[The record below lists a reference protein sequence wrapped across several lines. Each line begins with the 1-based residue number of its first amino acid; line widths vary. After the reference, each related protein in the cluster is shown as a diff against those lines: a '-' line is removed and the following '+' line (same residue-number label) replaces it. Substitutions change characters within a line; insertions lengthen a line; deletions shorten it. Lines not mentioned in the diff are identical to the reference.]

1 MCNFRQFRPLFDNL
15 TANAVLG
22 RAIKMEQQGL
32 IVGLAIIGY
41 LLGAVPFGVVISK
54 AMGLPDP
61 RTVGSKNLGFTN
73 VLRVSGKKAG
83 ILTLIGDM
91 GKGWVMGFAATQL
104 LQDEWAVL
112 LVALAP
118 FLGHLFSPFL
128 GFKGGKGVA
137 TALGSVLGVAPLIGL
152 LLLLTWIGAVA
163 LWRYSSGGA
172 LTAFGLFPV
181 LAAVLRPSAAFV
193 SFAVVVTGLIVVKHK
208 GNIERLWN
216 GTESRMGQR
225 KA

>member
-1 MCNFRQFRPLFDNL
+1 
-15 TANAVLG
+15 
-22 RAIKMEQQGL
+22 MEHLGL
-32 IVGLAIIGY
+32 IIGLVVCGY

-61 RTVGSKNLGFTN
+61 RTVGSKNVGFTN

-91 GKGWVMGFAATQL
+91 GKGWVMGFSATQL
-104 LQDEWAVL
+104 LQDEWAILAVT
-112 LVALAP
+112 LAP

-152 LLLLTWIGAVA
+152 LLLLAWIGAVA
-163 LWRYSSGGA
+163 IWRYSSGGA

-181 LAAVLRPSAAFV
+181 IAALVRPTTAFMLFSLVV
-193 SFAVVVTGLIVVKHK
+193 SGLIGIKHK
-208 GNIERLWN
+208 GNIERLWM
-216 GTESRMGQR
+216 GTESKMGE
-225 KA
+225 KKT

>member
-1 MCNFRQFRPLFDNL
+1 MENE
-15 TANAVLG
+15 VLWVLM
-22 RAIKMEQQGL
+22 AM
-32 IVGLAIIGY
+32 AGY
-41 LLGAVPFGVVISK
+41 LLGAIPFGIVVSK

-61 RTVGSKNLGFTN
+61 RTVGSKNVGFTN

-91 GKGWVMGFAATQL
+91 GKGWVMGFAATQVF
-104 LQDEWAVL
+104 QQEWMIL

-137 TALGSVLGVAPLIGL
+137 TALGSVLGVEPAIGL
-152 LLLLTWIGAVA
+152 LLLLAWLGAVA

-172 LTAFGLFPV
+172 LTAFGLFPLIASLARPTVEFV
-181 LAAVLRPSAAFV
+181 LFSVIV
-193 SFAVVVTGLIVVKHK
+193 SGLIVLKHK
-208 GNIERLWN
+208 GNIERLWK
-216 GTESRMGQR
+216 GTESKIGQ
-225 KA
+225 KKV

>member
-1 MCNFRQFRPLFDNL
+1 MNNDMLW
-15 TANAVLG
+15 VLM
-22 RAIKMEQQGL
+22 AI
-32 IVGLAIIGY
+32 AGY
-41 LLGAVPFGVVISK
+41 LLGAIPFGIVVSK

-61 RTVGSKNLGFTN
+61 RTVGSKNIGFTN

-91 GKGWVMGFAATQL
+91 GKGWVMGFAATQM
-104 LQDEWAVL
+104 LQQEWTML

-137 TALGSVLGVAPLIGL
+137 TALGSVLGVEPAIGFL
-152 LLLLTWIGAVA
+152 LLLSWLGAVA
-163 LWRYSSGGA
+163 MWRYSSGGA
-172 LTAFGLFPV
+172 LTAFGLFPLIASLARPTVEFV
-181 LAAVLRPSAAFV
+181 LFSVIV
-193 SFAVVVTGLIVVKHK
+193 SGLIVLKHK

-216 GTESRMGQR
+216 GTESKIGQ
-225 KA
+225 KKT

>member
-1 MCNFRQFRPLFDNL
+1 
-15 TANAVLG
+15 
-22 RAIKMEQQGL
+22 MEQQGL
-32 IVGLAIIGY
+32 IAGLAIIGY

-61 RTVGSKNLGFTN
+61 RTVGSKNVGFTN

-91 GKGWVMGFAATQL
+91 GKGWVMGFAAMYL
-104 LQDEWAVL
+104 LQAEWAIL

-137 TALGSVLGVAPLIGL
+137 TALGSVLGVSPLIGL
-152 LLLLTWIGAVA
+152 LLLLAWIGAVA
-163 LWRYSSGGA
+163 MWRYSSGGA
-172 LTAFGLFPV
+172 LTAFGLFPLIAALIHPTIAFMLFS
-181 LAAVLRPSAAFV
+181 LAV
-193 SFAVVVTGLIVVKHK
+193 SGLIAIKHK
-208 GNIERLWN
+208 DNMERLRN
-216 GTESRMGQR
+216 GTERKMGQGR
-225 KA
+225 PG